1 MIASR
6 PDAYHD
12 WLAWVYAWPG
22 LKKDTIRESERAFEE
37 GAVDRYLGPGDEEA
51 LAQVLV
57 KTGELDRALELF
69 DRLLDQHY
77 ANAVTVP
84 CSDSTPIS
92 MRCVNTPASRRC
104 SPSTSSGWLFQ

>member
-1 MIASR
+1 MIALR
-6 PDAYHD
+6 PDAHHD

-22 LKKDTIRESERAFEE
+22 LKEDAIREAERAFEE

-77 ANAVTVP
+77 ANAVTVGLLRLDP
-84 CSDSTPIS
+84 DLDALRQHPGFEE
-92 MRCVNTPASRRC
+92 MLAKHE
-104 SPSTSSGWLFQ
+104 